1 MKAITFLGTANYQ
14 PTTYVYTDSSEQVY
28 RYETPFF
35 AEALVHFFPDLEQIV
50 LLATPTVKAHENSDK
65 LRRRV
70 GDRLAIKEIPES
82 HSEADL
88 WAIFDV
94 LTEVTAPRDHVIFD
108 ITNSLRSIPFL
119 TFLAAAYLRTARDV
133 DVEAVLYG
141 AFEARDR
148 ETGET
153 PVFNLTPFV
162 RLLDWLTATQ
172 EFIYTGDANYLAR
185 LVSEQGRAQGSA
197 ALKTAGRQLR
207 DLSLAMML
215 CRPLEVMETAG
226 ELESALQRAERDLAQ
241 YARPF
246 GLLARRIEAEYAERA
261 LADPT
266 EPDHVV
272 ESLRQQVALI
282 DWYLNNHQVMQAMTL
297 AREWLITAAGWRL
310 GKGFALS
317 LNVRE
322 RAGDGTGVAWGLS
335 GLTQLGRPLGE
346 GRVFSDE
353 DLNPEGKV
361 MRTWPEWALLQALMR
376 AIQTVR
382 NELDH
387 AGMNKSPIPART
399 LARKAR
405 RDVWPRLRSLA
416 EAWDLLP
423 T

>member
-14 PTTYVYTDSSEQVY
+14 PTTYVYTDTGGQVH

-35 AEALVHFFPDLEQIV
+35 AEALVHFFPDLEQII

-65 LRRRV
+65 LRHRV

-94 LTEVTAPRDHVIFD
+94 LTEVIDAQDHVIFD

-172 EFIYTGDANYLAR
+172 EFIYTGDANYLAQ
-185 LVSEQGRAQGSA
+185 LLSEQGRVQRSS

-226 ELESALQRAERDLAQ
+226 ELENALQRAESDLAQ

-261 LADPT
+261 LVAPT
-266 EPDHVV
+266 DPDHVV

-297 AREWLITAAGWRL
+297 AREWVVTASGWKL

-317 LNVRE
+317 AQVRDH
-322 RAGDGTGVAWGLS
+322 AQDGSGVARGLS
-335 GLTQLGRPLGE
+335 GLTRLGRPMGE
-346 GRVFSDE
+346 GRAFSEE

-361 MRTWPEWALLQALMR
+361 MRAWPEWQLLQVLMR

-382 NELDH
+382 NGLDH
-387 AGMNKSPIPART
+387 AGMNKSQIPART

-405 RDVWPRLRSLA
+405 QDVWPQLRLLA
-416 EAWDLLP
+416 ETWDLLP
-423 T
+423 I